1 MAQIARRFSQKLA
14 HCACNC
20 PALSAPPVI
29 DVLPLH
35 CRLFVP
41 SSLNTCEET
50 MLFCTSILL
59 PTESVEEITA
69 ALLPTTERLPFTVLL
84 ETASAAVL
92 FCITTLPR
100 HTVFPERG
108 LAPDLDRRHI
118 VLVLQDAVH
127 GDSTVPALL
136 HDTVVARSG
145 LVLQTGPC
153 MHLR

>member
-1 MAQIARRFSQKLA
+1 MAQVAHRFSQKLA

-41 SSLNTCEET
+41 SSLNTREET

-69 ALLPTTERLPFTVLL
+69 ALLPSNEGCLSPY
-84 ETASAAVL
+84 
-92 FCITTLPR
+92 C
-100 HTVFPERG
+100 
-108 LAPDLDRRHI
+108 
-118 VLVLQDAVH
+118 
-127 GDSTVPALL
+127 
-136 HDTVVARSG
+136 
-145 LVLQTGPC
+145 
-153 MHLR
+153 